1 MLVDDL
7 ESRGNS
13 RSVFGPVASDVIKK
27 RFAEASLGLRPTLK
41 RKQLKDYEQAD
52 SAKNSSPSL
61 GARSSTLPHVNEQAG
76 SDGLGSLRLAARV
89 MAILHSLH
97 IRSLQD
103 LRTANEKILA
113 KHLTMTEIKELKK
126 RSGALNEPPKSPLL
140 LTAAKLP
147 RRIVQVLNAMGVMTI
162 ADLAEVSE
170 AKLRAQPK
178 LGKTEMLAILRVCHE
193 HGLRLKGG

>member
-1 MLVDDL
+1 
-7 ESRGNS
+7 
-13 RSVFGPVASDVIKK
+13 
-27 RFAEASLGLRPTLK
+27 
-41 RKQLKDYEQAD
+41 
-52 SAKNSSPSL
+52 
-61 GARSSTLPHVNEQAG
+61 
-76 SDGLGSLRLAARV
+76 
-89 MAILHSLH
+89 
-97 IRSLQD
+97 
-103 LRTANEKILA
+103 
-113 KHLTMTEIKELKK
+113 
-126 RSGALNEPPKSPLL
+126 LNEPPKSPLL